1 MTLLLDQ
8 PIAPRAAVS
17 GQLRVA
23 LVNNMPES
31 AFEETERQFRE
42 LLEPGSRDIAIV
54 LDRYVL
60 PDVHPENTRTERADG
75 YLDISRLHHCPP
87 DALIVTGAEP
97 KRRDLADEAFWPVLE
112 DLLLWASAEVPAA
125 YLSCLAAHAGLLVFD
140 GLRRNPVA
148 EKRCGVFSQVI
159 DRSDPI
165 MNGIGS
171 LRFAHSRWND
181 VPSSE
186 LVRQGY
192 RVLAGS
198 EKGGW
203 ALASAQRG
211 HCRFLLSQG
220 HPEYGPLTLL
230 REYRRDVRRYLS
242 GTQAT
247 YPGIPVGYLDAEGIG
262 LLEDFAMRAKS
273 PGAQSRVAESQAA
286 RSETAGTE
294 ERSPALMDNFPFEE
308 ASVHVTAGWQPGAR
322 LVLKNWLRSVRHMAH
337 ERSQGKQDA

>member
-1 MTLLLDQ
+1 
-8 PIAPRAAVS
+8 
-17 GQLRVA
+17 
-23 LVNNMPES
+23 MPHS

-42 LLEPGSRDIAIV
+42 LLEPGSRDVAIV

-60 PDVHPENTRTERADG
+60 PEVQPESPRTEGGDG
-75 YLDISRLHHCPP
+75 YLDIGHLYRCPP

-97 KRRDLADEAFWPVLE
+97 KSRDLRDEAFWPVLE

-140 GLRRNPVA
+140 GLQRNPLA

-181 VPSSE
+181 VPSGE
-186 LVRQGY
+186 LARQGY
-192 RVLAGS
+192 RALAAS

-203 ALASAQRG
+203 GLASARRG
-211 HCRFLLSQG
+211 QCTFLLSQG

-230 REYRRDVRRYLS
+230 REYRRDVRRYLI
-242 GTQAT
+242 GTRAT
-247 YPGIPVGYLDAEGIG
+247 YPGTPVGYLDAEGVA

-273 PGAQSRVAESQAA
+273 ETGGSRVS
-286 RSETAGTE
+286 
-294 ERSPALMDNFPFEE
+294 SPALTDSFPFEE
-308 ASVHVTAGWQPGAR
+308 VSVHVAAGWQPGAR
-322 LVLKNWLRSVRHMAH
+322 LLFKNWLRSVRHMAH
-337 ERSQGKQDA
+337 ERSHGKQDA

>member
-1 MTLLLDQ
+1 VTLLLDQ
-8 PIAPRAAVS
+8 PTAPRAAVS

-23 LVNNMPES
+23 LVNNMPDS

-42 LLEPGSRDIAIV
+42 LLEPGSRDVAIV

-60 PDVHPENTRTERADG
+60 MGAHTKNHRAERADG
-75 YLDISRLHHCPP
+75 YLDISRLYRCPP

-97 KRRDLADEAFWPVLE
+97 KSRDLRDEAFWPVLE
-112 DLLLWASAEVPAA
+112 DLLWWASSEVPAG

-140 GLRRNPVA
+140 GLQRKPLA

-159 DRSDPI
+159 DRSDPV

-171 LRFAHSRWND
+171 LRLAHSRWND
-181 VPSSE
+181 VPSAE
-186 LVRQGY
+186 LVGQGY

-198 EKGGW
+198 AKGGW

-211 HCRFLLSQG
+211 QCTFLLSQG

-242 GTQAT
+242 GTQVT
-247 YPGIPVGYLDAEGIG
+247 YPGIPVGYVDAEGIG

-273 PGAQSRVAESQAA
+273 PADK
-286 RSETAGTE
+286 SETGKSQSGKSQSGSA
-294 ERSPALMDNFPFEE
+294 ALMGTFPFEG

-322 LVLKNWLRSVRHMAH
+322 LVFKNWLRSVRHMAH
-337 ERSQGKQDA
+337 ERSHGKQDA